1 MIEALEFF
9 EILKNNEIDFFTGV
23 PDSTLKHFCSLLD
36 DNAPANN
43 HIISSNEGAAI
54 ALATGYYLA
63 TNKIPLVYMQNSGL
77 GNAVNPLTSLVDREV
92 FGIPILLLIGWRG
105 EPGKKDEPQHLKQGK
120 ITLNLLETLEIPFA
134 VLDGSI
140 EHIKKTISK
149 AKSFM
154 RSESHPYAIVVSGD
168 TFEKYKSIHDG
179 TGNRYECTREQVIKT
194 IVDYLDHNDFII
206 STTGKTSRELF
217 EYRALKQQG
226 HQNDFLTIGSMG
238 HCSMIALGIAL
249 QKSNK
254 NIYCIDGDGSIIMHM
269 GNLTIIGQHAKNNIR
284 HILINN
290 GVHDSVGGQPTVGF
304 HIDFQM
310 IAKACGYTLTLKAE
324 SYEEIK
330 KTIAILKSSKGPAFL
345 EIRVTKGSRANL
357 GRPTLTPRENKES
370 YMEAL
375 KKNRA

>member
-1 MIEALEFF
+1 MIEVLEFF
-9 EILKNNEIDFFTGV
+9 RILKNNGIDFFTGV

-36 DNAPANN
+36 DNVPTNN
-43 HIISSNEGAAI
+43 HIVSSNEGAAI

-105 EPGKKDEPQHLKQGK
+105 EPGKKDEPQHIKQGK
-120 ITLNLLETLEIPFA
+120 ITPNLLETLEIPFA

-140 EHIKKTISK
+140 EHIEETISM
-149 AKSFM
+149 ANSFM
-154 RSESHPYAIVVSGD
+154 RSESHPYALVACRD
-168 TFEKYKSIHDG
+168 TFEKYKSIQDG
-179 TGNRYECTREQVIKT
+179 KDNRYECTREQVIKL

-217 EYRALKQQG
+217 EYRALKHQG
-226 HQNDFLTIGSMG
+226 HQNDFLTVGSMG

-269 GNLTIIGQHAKNNIR
+269 GNLAIIGQHGKENIR

-310 IAKACGYTLTLKAE
+310 VAKACGYTLTLKAE
-324 SYEEIK
+324 SFKEIK
-330 KTIAILKSSKGPAFL
+330 KAITILQSSKGPAFL
-345 EIRVTKGSRANL
+345 EIRVNKGSRTNL
-357 GRPTLTPRENKES
+357 GRPTLTPHENKKLL
-370 YMEAL
+370 MKVL
-375 KKNRA
+375 KN